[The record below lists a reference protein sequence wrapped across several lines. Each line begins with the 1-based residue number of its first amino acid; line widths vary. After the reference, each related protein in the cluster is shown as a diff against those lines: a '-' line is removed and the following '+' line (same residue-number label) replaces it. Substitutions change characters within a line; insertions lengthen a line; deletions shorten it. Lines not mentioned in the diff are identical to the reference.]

1 MIRRFRSTVGMRGR
15 SERKIWRQGRWLTLA
30 LTIMATSL
38 TACGDDRGAGD
49 GDGRTVAPSADTH
62 LTTPPQETPSHDA
75 PEGDREPILIKTR
88 VKGLAG
94 EVLAGSVLG
103 DSPFCP
109 GGTVRHE
116 HGSLEIGF
124 PAINVFHCPDG
135 QLRIGFGPGPDQMN
149 NSVQTS
155 DWKILDGIG
164 RFARISGDGQMMV
177 KFERA
182 GSAKGQETF
191 TGHVVVP

>member
-1 MIRRFRSTVGMRGR
+1 MSRRFSSTVGMRGR
-15 SERKIWRQGRWLTLA
+15 YERKIWRQGRRLTMA
-30 LTIMATSL
+30 LTIMATCL
-38 TACGDDRGAGD
+38 TACGDDRGDGD

-62 LTTPPQETPSHDA
+62 LTTPPQATPSHDA

-94 EVLAGSVLG
+94 EVLAGSVFG

-135 QLRIGFGPGPDQMN
+135 QLRIGFGPGADQMN

-155 DWKILDGIG
+155 DWKILDGTG
-164 RFARISGDGQMMV
+164 RFARISGDGQMIV
-177 KFERA
+177 QFERA
-182 GSAKGQETF
+182 GSVKGQETF
-191 TGHVVVP
+191 TGQVVVP

>member
-1 MIRRFRSTVGMRGR
+1 MAV
-15 SERKIWRQGRWLTLA
+15 
-30 LTIMATSL
+30 TIVATCL
-38 TACGDDRGAGD
+38 TACSDDGGGEGGNDRSA
-49 GDGRTVAPSADTH
+49 APSDVL

-75 PEGDREPILIKTR
+75 PAGDGPPILIKTR
-88 VKGLAG
+88 VKGFAG
-94 EVLAGSVLG
+94 DVLAGSVLG

-116 HGSLEIGF
+116 HGSPDIGF
-124 PAINVFHCPDG
+124 PAVNVFRCPDG
-135 QLRIGFGPGPDQMN
+135 QLSIGFGPGPDQMD

-164 RFARISGDGQMMV
+164 RFAGMSGDGQMIV
-177 KFERA
+177 RFDRA
-182 GSAKGQETF
+182 GSVRGEETF